1 MANTCLHELLKAGV
15 DAGASDWH
23 IRQDERIFVRVD
35 GQICEMEGIKLNE
48 DFISK
53 AVEELCNDKAL
64 AAFEKEGDAD
74 FAHYEDDV
82 GRFRVNMHRQRGQT
96 SFTFRHIKAKLPPI
110 EDLGLPP
117 VIKKIASAERGIT
130 LVTGTTGSGKST
142 TLAAMMQYMNETFGR
157 HIITIEDPIEFH
169 FEDGNSFFEQREVGV
184 DTSSFDS
191 ALIHAL
197 RQDPDV
203 IVVGEMRRRESF
215 DTALTA
221 ADTGHMVMSTLH
233 TSNASQTIL
242 RVLDFYEE
250 EERRQIRMALATNL
264 GAIISQRLVPKASGN
279 GVAPAVEV
287 MINTPMVRKLIEQ
300 DRLEKLASAIEAG
313 ERDGMISFNQS
324 LLNLVNAGTV
334 TEEEALIRSTNPEQ
348 LQMNLKG
355 IFLGANNA
363 IVG

>member
-1 MANTCLHELLKAGV
+1 MAKTCLHELLKAGV

-23 IRQDERIFVRVD
+23 IRQDQRIFVRVD
-35 GQICEMEGIKLNE
+35 GQICEMEGVKLDKE
-48 DFISK
+48 FVAK
-53 AVEELCNDKAL
+53 AVKELCNDKAL
-64 AAFEKEGDAD
+64 AAFDQDGDAD
-74 FAHYEDDV
+74 FAHAEDEV
-82 GRFRVNMHRQRGQT
+82 GRFRVNMHRQRGLT

-117 VIKKIASAERGIT
+117 VIKRIASAERGIT
-130 LVTGTTGSGKST
+130 MVTGTTGSGKST

-191 ALIHAL
+191 ALVHAL

-203 IVVGEMRRRESF
+203 IVVGEMRRRASF

-233 TSNASQTIL
+233 TSNASQSIL
-242 RVLDFYEE
+242 RLLDFYEE

-264 GAIISQRLVPKASGN
+264 HAIISQRLVPKASGS

-324 LLNLVNAGTV
+324 LLQLVNAGTV
-334 TEEEALIRSTNPEQ
+334 TEEEALVRSTNPEQ

-355 IFLGANNA
+355 IFLGSNNA